1 MPPPIITISNRGSGV
16 PPLELPVKRQ
26 DAASTKSPDQPRIP
40 GDRNDWGEGLIG
52 LALAEDIGSGDVTTK
67 WFTDGNRP
75 ASATIIAR
83 EACCLAGIGV
93 CAEVFSRVDR
103 SLGVSVLENDGAGL
117 KSGDPVLRVAGRAA
131 SILTAERTS
140 LNFLQRL
147 SGVATLARRYVE
159 AVRGT
164 GAAIL
169 DTRKTT
175 PGFRLLE
182 KAAVAAGG
190 ATNHRVGLFDMV
202 MVKDNHLAAGAT
214 LEEIQSAICRAKAAN
229 PALRIE
235 IEADTVAQAEAF
247 FQLAGVDVVLLD
259 NMSPESLR
267 VAVALRPPH
276 IRLEASGGITL
287 ANVRTVAETGVDYIS
302 IGAIT
307 HSAPAV
313 DFSLELSATGLIT
326 RAGQSDTTEAGRFE
340 NCG

>member
-1 MPPPIITISNRGSGV
+1 M
-16 PPLELPVKRQ
+16 
-26 DAASTKSPDQPRIP
+26 DD
-40 GDRNDWGEGLIG
+40 DLIG
-52 LALAEDIGSGDVTTK
+52 LALAEDIGSGDVTAK
-67 WFTDGNRP
+67 WFTGSERE
-75 ASATIIAR
+75 ASAVIIAK
-83 EACCLAGIGV
+83 EMCCLAGVGV

-103 SLGVSVLENDGAGL
+103 SLRVSALKNDGATL
-117 KSGDPVLRVAGRAA
+117 EHGDQVLRVGGRAA

-147 SGVATLARRYVE
+147 SGVATMARRYVE

-164 GAAIL
+164 GAVIL

-190 ATNHRVGLFDMV
+190 ATNHRTGLFDMV
-202 MVKDNHLAAGAT
+202 MVKDNHLAAGT
-214 LEEIQSAICRAKAAN
+214 TPEEIQAAIQRAKAAD

-235 IEADTVAQAEAF
+235 IEADTVAQAKTF
-247 FQLAGVDVVLLD
+247 FQMAGVDVVLLD
-259 NMSPESLR
+259 NMSVESLR
-267 VAVALRPPH
+267 EAVALRPPR

-287 ANVRTVAETGVDYIS
+287 ANVRAVAETGVDYIS

-313 DFSLELSATGLIT
+313 DFSLEIT
-326 RAGQSDTTEAGRFE
+326 AA
-340 NCG
+340 